1 VHPEPS
7 GKFVIRLPPKLHA
20 SLRKRARDTG
30 VSLNSLCL
38 AALKQQLGEGG
49 QCEEAGEIPVRQIKD
64 LVGGSLVGVLLF
76 GSAARGE
83 QRADSDIDLLVVV
96 GPEVPLSRALYG
108 RWDDAIG
115 NDTTLSPHFVH
126 LPRDIRKAGSIWC
139 EAAVDGT
146 TLYDRDGDLG
156 RLLREMRRSMAEGRI
171 RRKSAYGHPYW
182 MHTPQEAADV

>member
-1 VHPEPS
+1 M
-7 GKFVIRLPPKLHA
+7 RLPPKLHA

-38 AALKQQLGEGG
+38 AALSQQLGDGA
-49 QCEEAGEIPVRQIKD
+49 QREEAGEIPVRQIRD
-64 LVGGSLVGVLLF
+64 MVGGSLVGVLLF

-96 GPEVPLSRALYG
+96 GPEVPLARALYG
-108 RWDDAIG
+108 RWDNAIG
-115 NDTTLSPHFVH
+115 HDTALSPHFVH
-126 LPRDIRKAGSIWC
+126 PPRDIREAGSIWC

-146 TLYDRDGDLG
+146 ILYDRDGDLG
-156 RLLREMRRSMAEGRI
+156 RLLRELRGSMAEGRI

-182 MHTPQEAADV
+182 IHTSQEATDA